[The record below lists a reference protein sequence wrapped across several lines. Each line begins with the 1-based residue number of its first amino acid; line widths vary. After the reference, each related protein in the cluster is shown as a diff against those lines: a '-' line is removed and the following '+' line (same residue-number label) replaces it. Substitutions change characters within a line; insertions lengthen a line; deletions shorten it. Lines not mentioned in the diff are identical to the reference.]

1 LEELNM
7 SKSEFVYVTYIRST
21 IDKVWQALTTP
32 EFTRQ
37 YWFGVESRSTFTK
50 GAKWELVAPDGRVFD
65 RGEILESDPPRRM
78 VIAWQHQLVEE
89 MRAEGVSRAT
99 FELEMVDNSVKLTV
113 VHGIDVPNSK
123 LVQGVSNGWPRIL
136 ASLKSLLETGK
147 ALERTDRLPG

>member
-1 LEELNM
+1 M

-32 EFTRQ
+32 EFTKQ
-37 YWFGVESRSTFTK
+37 YWFGVESRSAFTK

-65 RGEILESDPPRRM
+65 AGEILESDPPRHLEIR
-78 VIAWQHQLVEE
+78 WQHQLHDD
-89 MRAEGVSRAT
+89 MRAEGFSRAT
-99 FELEMVDNSVKLTV
+99 FDLEAVGDNVKLTV

-123 LVQGVSNGWPRIL
+123 LVQGISNGWPHIL

-147 ALERTDRLPG
+147 ALEGTDRLPG

>member
-1 LEELNM
+1 MN
-7 SKSEFVYVTYIRST
+7 KSEFVYVTYIRST
-21 IDKVWQALTTP
+21 TDKVWQALTTP

-50 GAKWELVAPDGRVFD
+50 GAKWELVAADGRVFD
-65 RGEILESDPPRRM
+65 QGEIVESDPPRRL
-78 VIAWQHQLVEE
+78 VISWQHQLHDE
-89 MRAEGVSRAT
+89 MRAEGFSRAT
-99 FELEMVDNSVKLTV
+99 FELETLDNSVKLTV

-123 LVQGVSNGWPRIL
+123 LVQAVSGGWPRIL

>member
-1 LEELNM
+1 M

-21 IDKVWQALTTP
+21 MDKVWQALTTP

-37 YWFGVESRSTFTK
+37 YWFGIESRSSFTK

-65 RGEILESDPPRRM
+65 NGEIVESDPPRRL
-78 VIAWQHQLVEE
+78 VISWQHQLMEE
-89 MRAEGVSRAT
+89 MRAEGFSRAR
-99 FELEMVDNSVKLTV
+99 FELEMVDNSVRLTV
-113 VHGIDVPNSK
+113 VHDIDVPNSK
-123 LVQGVSNGWPRIL
+123 LVQAVSGGWPRIL

>member
-1 LEELNM
+1 M

-37 YWFGVESRSTFTK
+37 YWFGVESRSSFTK
-50 GAKWELVAPDGRVFD
+50 GATWELVAPDGRVFD
-65 RGEILESDPPRRM
+65 NGEIVESDPPRRL
-78 VIAWQHQLVEE
+78 VIAWQHQLVDE